1 MLLTIEKVLIL
12 TSVSIFSSAPQAELV
27 KLTALDLEIRATS
40 AEAIEAYILLRVD
53 GETLCELISEKK
65 KITCGIINV
74 LYNCTRENLGRA
86 NK

>member
-65 KITCGIINV
+65 EITCGIINV
-74 LYNCTRENLGRA
+74 LYNCTRENLGWA

>member
-12 TSVSIFSSAPQAELV
+12 TSVSIFSSALQVELA
-27 KLTALDLEIRATS
+27 ALDLESRAAS
-40 AEAIEAYILLRVD
+40 AEAIEAYTLLRVD

-65 KITCGIINV
+65 EITCGIINV

-86 NK
+86 NKK